1 MRRILVVL
9 VAMTLVLAAC
19 QSADE
24 QLSEQLAEQLDGV
37 DDVDIN
43 TDTGEVSIETD
54 DGSISIGGGEI
65 PAGFPIPAPDGY
77 EVQAVF
83 TSDTEGSVS
92 LTYPQDR
99 FDELVTF
106 YGDWTAEQPGDW
118 ATNTN
123 TYNTADGQS
132 VRNSSWFAE
141 TSSVTVFDCSGG
153 QSADINMACVTLV
166 SGE

>member
-19 QSADE
+19 QSSGE
-24 QLSEQLAEQLDGV
+24 QISEQLAEQIDGV
-37 DDVDIN
+37 DEVDIN
-43 TDTGEVSIETD
+43 ADTGEVKIETD

-65 PAGFPIPAPDGY
+65 PDGFPIPAPDGY

-92 LTYPQDR
+92 LVYPQDR
-99 FDELVTF
+99 FDELAAF
-106 YGDWTAEQPGDW
+106 YGDWTAGQPGDW
-118 ATNTN
+118 ANNTN
-123 TYNTADGQS
+123 SYNTADGQS
-132 VRNSSWFAE
+132 VRNTTWFSD

-153 QSADINMACVTLV
+153 QSADINMACVTLL